1 MKTILTNQKNILSFV
16 FVFFF
21 FLLKGFV
28 AIAQTGVGINTTAPK
43 SDFEV
48 NGSFAKKVTV
58 VTTSTTLDATHSIVV
73 CNNAGTAIT
82 ITLPAISG
90 CVGRIYTIKKGTSTT
105 DITID
110 ANSTETIDGALT
122 VVLSDLKVAVTFFN
136 DGMGWKAT
144 ANHAA
149 PFPMGEIS
157 YFSAT
162 GTNIGISS
170 ASDGY
175 TNMVV
180 CRPTTTLLSR
190 GEFDDGG
197 GSPTP
202 TNYGRL
208 RYTGKDTKIF
218 HIACTISGTLAG
230 GTNKTLVFGI
240 SQNGVIKTS
249 SKVLNRFSNSN
260 DIQSTSL
267 HVMLTMAT
275 NDYLEFYVGNTSSSD
290 DFSFRTFNLVA
301 IGMPD

>member
-1 MKTILTNQKNILSFV
+1 MSTDTIKQKISFV
-16 FVFFF
+16 FAVSI

-28 AIAQTGVGINTTAPK
+28 AIAQTGVGINTTTPK

-58 VTTSTTLDATHSIVV
+58 VTASTTLNATHSIVI

-90 CVGRIYTIKKGTSTT
+90 CEGRIYTIKKGTSTT

-122 VVLSDLKVAVTFFN
+122 MVLSDVKVAVTFFN

-144 ANHAA
+144 ANHEA
-149 PFPMGEIS
+149 PFSMGEIS
-157 YFSAT
+157 FFSTT

-170 ASDGY
+170 ASDGSS
-175 TNMVV
+175 NMVV
-180 CRPTTTLLSR
+180 CRPITTLLNR
-190 GEFDDGG
+190 GEFDNG
-197 GSPTP
+197 GS
-202 TNYGRL
+202 NNGRL

-218 HIACTISGTLAG
+218 HIACTISGTLKA

-240 SQNGVIKTS
+240 AQSGTIKNA
-249 SKVLNRFSNSN
+249 SKVLNRFSSSN
-260 DIQSTSL
+260 DVQSTSL
-267 HVMLTMAT
+267 HVMLTMAP
-275 NDYLEFYVGNTSSSD
+275 NDYLDFYVGNISSSD